1 MIRQSITIIKPP
13 EAMGRSKWINKKQ
26 ANRKVRPAAQNP
38 TQTKFRDLAKAK
50 KPAGPMKSM
59 QLTADNLAIHD
70 ALMGDAPVG
79 EPATISVAKQQETG
93 SQFSLSLG
101 ETELNRFKGFTDDK
115 LSDAQTFATCFTNC
129 TNASFGYFLQKF
141 NSTSSVHK
149 EMLSIL
155 AAATDIL
162 TQQKDEES
170 DEKYFD
176 LLVSSIYQAESDL
189 ALTANMILLYYVIK
203 RMSADSLRQKFSAF
217 QQLTSNLLE
226 KYLNKSSIS
235 FIKFL
240 LKSYCIFLREQD
252 AQEWQNSLTRS
263 SYVSNLLA
271 LTVHPKS
278 RIRKAA
284 KGCVVQLFNRI
295 EQSAGESAAATM
307 EHDAADRS
315 SPESS
320 HPIYEI
326 STEFSRRKIKETSG
340 EDITD
345 ALYTLNVWKE
355 IVHLLPFA
363 HLKSTCE
370 QLIGLLALGNVLI
383 FTSCMQILENLFK
396 SNENGCRHM
405 NADLNY
411 KIILALYDNQPAL
424 SDHQPLLA
432 WCSVTKYAELKL
444 FALSKPLFTEH
455 LLKLFGVYFN
465 CLQSENQVL
474 RSFAGQC
481 INELLDR
488 SIQAKDELNPS
499 VFIAIGESLRA
510 FLSYKHSGIWRL
522 IFKLYST
529 FFKLTGAPFEETI
542 KRSFAKLLELKNLD
556 CEESK
561 TLKFDYPIRSL
572 LASQGVEFVL
582 ERVKLKPDFARHT
595 LDNLWLIEILRAYV
609 KNDKIA
615 NFNQHIL
622 VQAQKICPDLKQYTV
637 HNDSPWL
644 FAYVE
649 LWTLLPVFLDQPID
663 IKENL
668 KTIARTMGEAL
679 TNAPPLRPF
688 IMKALRQLIGRSKGD
703 DLAEVA
709 KYSKNYI
716 PLLLNLYTS
725 DVSNEKAMKTSIY
738 QTLSMFFGINDPA
751 LTETIYGK
759 VLENKEAELDVKKKG
774 LYLDILRCV
783 VCNLR
788 NEEKLVQAFELGL
801 QLSRNDKDKLEQ
813 KKAFRLIEELLK
825 SPASYQVISD
835 FYAKR
840 NESFYESMVSYYS
853 QNYSSVSIFAAQASF
868 TRIIQHVISEQFKEQ
883 KLQPEE
889 FQKFIPIIVGILQAK
904 KSAKLSVSVFA
915 VLNSC
920 VDLMENGANR
930 AISLLIECLNE
941 QEQTI
946 DRKATLIFVL
956 HNLLLKYKDQIDT
969 PTKSSLITNLLG
981 NLSTENRK
989 MVNVIL
995 LLLNDWFKLASK
1007 DEMLPY
1013 ITNFISY
1020 LNSIKNP
1027 CAPQF
1032 KYKIKNIIEKILK
1045 KFGVEIVT
1053 KMLDDKYQRLVRVM
1067 LKNERREK
1075 NSKSNKRDAVD
1086 ELDDDEDVGMDDE
1099 EIREFRKS
1107 KANKRWRF
1115 DEDED
1120 FDGFHIFDTM
1130 ETNEQANEESEV
1142 NSKQTNATSKKVS
1155 FNQVI
1160 RIDKEGQLMPDDEAA
1175 PDSAA
1180 NKRKASSADSDSESS
1195 EDEEAVSKSRKKA
1208 QQKKSMRE
1216 HIMNKYNRKRG
1227 IHRELGSTGTFS
1239 RMFLFLCQFL
1249 SLFFYFFTICPCLP

>member
-1 MIRQSITIIKPP
+1 
-13 EAMGRSKWINKKQ
+13 MGRSKWINKKA

-38 TQTKFRDLAKAK
+38 TQTKYRDLARAK
-50 KPAGPMKSM
+50 KTATPAVGQAKSM
-59 QLTADNLAIHD
+59 QLTAENLAIHD
-70 ALMGDAPVG
+70 AMMGDAPPVG
-79 EPATISVAKQQETG
+79 QPASISAAQQETG

-162 TQQKDEES
+162 TQQKDEET

-176 LLVSSIYQAESDL
+176 LLISSIYQAESDL

-203 RMSADSLRQKFSAF
+203 RMNTDGLRQKFSAF
-217 QQLTSNLLE
+217 QQLTSQLLE

-240 LKSYCIFLREQD
+240 LKSYCIFLKEQD
-252 AQEWQNSLTRS
+252 TAEWQNSLTQS
-263 SYVSNLLA
+263 SYVNSLLA

-284 KGCVVQLFNRI
+284 KDCVVQLFNRI
-295 EQSAGESAAATM
+295 EESAGDSSM
-307 EHDAADRS
+307 DHDAADRS
-315 SPESS
+315 D
-320 HPIYEI
+320 HPIYAV
-326 STEFSRRKIKETSG
+326 STEFSRRKIDETSG

-355 IVHLLPFA
+355 IVHLQPPAYLKLICDRLLGMLRLPNA
-363 HLKSTCE
+363 
-370 QLIGLLALGNVLI
+370 LI

-396 SNENGCRHM
+396 SNENGPCRYM

-411 KIILALYDNQPAL
+411 KIIVALYERQPDL

-432 WCSVTKYAELKL
+432 WCSVTKYAELNL

-465 CLQSENQVL
+465 CLQSDNQVV
-474 RSFAGQC
+474 RSFSGQC

-488 SIQAKDELNPS
+488 AIQAKDELNPS

-510 FLSYKHSGIWRL
+510 FLAYKHSNIWRL
-522 IFKLYST
+522 IFRLFST
-529 FFKLTGAPFEETI
+529 FFKLAGAPFEETI
-542 KRSFAKLLELKNLD
+542 KRSFDQLLKLRKLE
-556 CEESK
+556 CEDSK
-561 TLKFDYPIRSL
+561 TLKYDYPIRSL

-582 ERVKLKPDFARHT
+582 ERVKLEPDFARHT

-615 NFNQHIL
+615 NFNKYIL
-622 VQAQKICPDLKQYTV
+622 PQAQKICPDLKQYNV
-637 HNDSPWL
+637 QNDSPWL

-649 LWTLLPVFLDQPID
+649 LWTLLPVFLDKPTD
-663 IKENL
+663 IQENL

-688 IMKALRQLIGRSKGD
+688 IMKALRQLIGRSEGD

-709 KYSKNYI
+709 KYAKNYI

-725 DVSNEKAMKTSIY
+725 DVAKEKAMKTSIY
-738 QTLSMFFGINDPA
+738 QTLSMFFSINDPA

-759 VLENKEAELDVKKKG
+759 ALENKDAELDVKKKG

-783 VCNLR
+783 VCNLK

-825 SPASYQVISD
+825 SPASYRVICD

-840 NESFYESMVSYYS
+840 NESFYESMVNYYS
-853 QNYSSVSIFAAQASF
+853 TNYSSVSIFAAQASF
-868 TRIIQHVISEQFKEQ
+868 TRIIQHVIGEQFKEQ
-883 KLQPEE
+883 KMQPEE
-889 FQKFIPIIVGILQAK
+889 FQKFVPIIVGILQAK
-904 KSAKLSVSVFA
+904 KSAKLSASVFA

-941 QEQTI
+941 PEQTI
-946 DRKATLIFVL
+946 DRKATLIFIL
-956 HNLLLKYKDQIDT
+956 HNLLLKYREQIDT
-969 PTKSSLITNLLG
+969 TTKSSLITALLG

-995 LLLNDWFKLASK
+995 LLLADWFKLASK

-1032 KYKIKNIIEKILK
+1032 KYKIKNLIEKILK

-1067 LKNERREK
+1067 LKNERRDK
-1075 NSKSNKRDAVD
+1075 RKDKPNKRDAVD

-1130 ETNEQANEESEV
+1130 ETNEAANEEE
-1142 NSKQTNATSKKVS
+1142 NDEAKSKQAANKKVS
-1155 FNQVI
+1155 FGGVI
-1160 RIDKEGQLMPDDEAA
+1160 RIDKEGQLMTDEA
-1175 PDSAA
+1175 PGESAA
-1180 NKRKASSADSDSESS
+1180 TTKRKASSADSDSESS
-1195 EDEEAVSKSRKKA
+1195 DEEEAMPKSRKKA
-1208 QQKKSMRE
+1208 QQKKSMRD

-1227 IHRELGSTGTFS
+1227 IHRELGASTGMIGSLISFQFFTS
-1239 RMFLFLCQFL
+1239 LFLI
-1249 SLFFYFFTICPCLP
+1249 SLFVFLVFHSTFHSSCV